1 MKVVFIGGTGSSGTR
16 VIRDMLLKHH
26 NTYGIDEEI
35 RFICD
40 PDGLLDLIDSF
51 TNKWSPYDGEIA
63 LRRFK
68 YIIYSCFGENFLDKQ
83 RNLLYKIGINPHKYS
98 YLNLSK
104 KLETRN
110 CVFTKLIDSYIN
122 KLRFSIS
129 DSYWFGSPKF
139 KKKLFYET
147 FYLNNNIIITESI
160 KLISQILNY
169 YPGHSENKFWVD
181 NTPFNLIQSHR
192 LIQLFPEMKLIHVYR
207 EPKDVISSFKH
218 RNYGSDEDIIN
229 AKRLVNIWR
238 RWIDVRKVLP
248 INSYYEINLKDVVSN
263 QKIVS
268 KNLCRFLGWKFD
280 NNMLSVS
287 VNKSNYGRWKLDID
301 QKNLMR
307 VNSILSPIYSE
318 INKLNTKLHNN
329 F

>member
-16 VIRDMLLKHH
+16 VIRDILLNHH

-40 PDGLLDLIDSF
+40 PDGLLDLIDCF
-51 TNKWSPYDGEIA
+51 TNKWSPYDAEIS

-68 YIIYSCFGENFLDKQ
+68 YIINSCFGENILDKQ
-83 RNLLYKIGINPHKYS
+83 RNILYKIGINPHKYS

-104 KLETRN
+104 KLKIGKFVVTE
-110 CVFTKLIDSYIN
+110 FIDSYIN
-122 KLRFSIS
+122 KLKFSIS

-139 KKKLFYET
+139 ERKSFHET
-147 FYLNNNIIITESI
+147 LYLNKNIIISESI
-160 KLISQILNY
+160 KLISQILEY
-169 YPGHSENKFWVD
+169 YPGHSENKFWIE

-218 RNYGSDEDIIN
+218 RNYGSNDDIIN

-238 RWIDVRKVLP
+238 RWIDVKKILP
-248 INSYYEINLKDVVSN
+248 INSYYEINLRDLVLN
-263 QKIVS
+263 QKSMS
-268 KNLCRFLGWKFD
+268 KNICKFLGLVFD
-280 NNMLSVS
+280 NNMLSVNL
-287 VNKSNYGRWKLDID
+287 NKSNFDRWKVDID
-301 QKNLMR
+301 EKNLMK
-307 VNSILSPIYSE
+307 VNSILAPIYSE
-318 INKLNTKLHNN
+318 IDKLNTQLDNN